1 MTGRSDT
8 PLYPLPDRMRAMRW
22 IKEMSPELLPLVIA
36 IAVPLAGVVLA
47 LQIWV
52 TGDRRRSLR
61 VIAAAVLGTCAWTI
75 ALTA

>member
-1 MTGRSDT
+1 
-8 PLYPLPDRMRAMRW
+8 MRAMRW
-22 IKEMSPELLPLVIA
+22 IKDMAPELLPLVIA

-47 LQIWV
+47 LQVWL

-61 VIAAAVLGTCAWTI
+61 VIAATILGTCAWGL

>member
-1 MTGRSDT
+1 
-8 PLYPLPDRMRAMRW
+8 MRAMRW
-22 IKEMSPELLPLVIA
+22 IKEMAPDLLPLVIA

-52 TGDRRRSLR
+52 TGDRRRSLS
-61 VIAAAVLGTCAWTI
+61 VIAAAVLGTCAWAI